1 MVFTC
6 RGRQSWAGVG
16 RVKGTESGT
25 VGWGMGG
32 TGSLEEDGRKLAHS
46 TERFYYL

>member
-1 MVFTC
+1 M
-6 RGRQSWAGVG
+6 
-16 RVKGTESGT
+16 KGTEWGA

-32 TGSLEEDGRKLAHS
+32 TGNLEEDGRKHAHS